1 MLRKA
6 STIANGI
13 ETPPSP
19 ADTANKPLG
28 SASVRVT
35 INGSPTKQNAAEVL
49 MEHLFANADA
59 QIPGIEY
66 AAAYRLAE
74 DFIGGDII
82 DVYHFD
88 NNSVALSIADISGK
102 GARAAVHAA
111 LIKYGLRALSS
122 HGLTPERALRSL
134 DRLYLENNTFER
146 NESFATVFFGL
157 VDAKRKIMTYASAGH
172 EPAIMVHPN
181 GAVDVLPPTAPLIGV
196 FDDQHHLFTQ
206 DVVMVAPGSLFVA
219 TTDGVTE
226 ARDTDGEMFGM
237 ERFID
242 LVKDHRQD
250 DLKVLIERVI
260 ETAQAFSVG
269 RIADDMAIVA
279 ARFL

>member
-1 MLRKA
+1 LRMA
-6 STIANGI
+6 SSIASGI
-13 ETPPSP
+13 ETPPTP

-35 INGSPTKQNAAEVL
+35 INGSSTKQYAAEVL
-49 MEHLFANADA
+49 IEHLFANTDA

-102 GARAAVHAA
+102 GAQAAVHAA

-134 DRLYLENNTFER
+134 DRLYLENNVFER

-157 VDAKRKIMTYASAGH
+157 VDAKRKILTYASAGH

-206 DVVMVAPGSLFVA
+206 DVVMVASGSLFVA

-226 ARDTDGEMFGM
+226 ARNTDGEMFGM

-242 LVKDHRQD
+242 LVKDHRHD
-250 DLKVLIERVI
+250 DLKALIERVI

-269 RIADDMAIVA
+269 RVQDDMAIVA